1 MRRWLRDTLLAFQP
15 FLSGDNESAEGQAST
30 AAGDMAGSTTDADNE
45 MEERVSL
52 AQLLTSV
59 IDARIEVNGKDDIS
73 GDAAISDSKA
83 SPTIDE
89 VVR

>member
-1 MRRWLRDTLLAFQP
+1 
-15 FLSGDNESAEGQAST
+15 
-30 AAGDMAGSTTDADNE
+30 MAGSTTDADNE